1 MALNDLV
8 QVTKAKRSGIIK
20 LSNIAQNSTGKG
32 NDMRKKMLVTSMAA
46 LGLWGCADKPDT
58 VSEVV
63 SVDASSEQ
71 NDAVSENK
79 EEKVISF
86 IGVGDNLIHD
96 SIFRDAELADGTY
109 DFKFIYEN
117 VAEDIEEADIAFLNQ
132 ETISAGDDYPYSGYP
147 AFNTPPEI
155 AQDMNDL
162 GFDFV
167 NGATNHALDYDYPGA
182 LNSLAVWNAQ
192 ENVVYAGIYESQA
205 DRDEIRTIER
215 EGVTFSFLTY
225 TYGTNGIQ
233 PDTSY
238 RVAYFDE
245 EQIRQDVANAKNVS
259 DVVIVSAHW
268 GDENTQE
275 VNEMQRTYAQL
286 FADLEVDVVIGTHPH
301 ILQPIEWV
309 TGANQNQTLV
319 VYSLGNFIAHS
330 LTDYN
335 TLGGM
340 VTFDFIVAD
349 DDKVTV
355 ENVQFEPTVSHYAA
369 DPGNVENTR
378 RDFKIYKL
386 EDYSEG
392 LASEHGL
399 NGYEGLEITPDNYL
413 SIAKNVIPA
422 EMLE

>member
-1 MALNDLV
+1 M
-8 QVTKAKRSGIIK
+8 TKAGRSGIIK

-32 NDMRKKMLVTSMAA
+32 NDMSRKMVVTSMAV
-46 LGLWGCADKPDT
+46 LGLWGCADEPDA

-63 SVDASSEQ
+63 SADSSSEQ
-71 NDAVSENK
+71 NDAVSEN
-79 EEKVISF
+79 EEKKVISF

-96 SIFRDAELADGTY
+96 SIFRDAELEDGTY

-132 ETISAGDDYPYSGYP
+132 ETISAGDDYAYSGYP

-155 AQDMNDL
+155 AQDMHDL
-162 GFDFV
+162 GFDLV

-182 LNSLAVWNAQ
+182 LNSLAVWNEQ
-192 ENVVYAGIYESQA
+192 EAVVYTGIYATQA

-225 TYGTNGIQ
+225 TYGTNGIE

-245 EQIRQDVANAKNVS
+245 EQIRLDVANAKTVS

-335 TLGGM
+335 MLGGM

-355 ENVQFEPTVSHYAA
+355 ENVHFEPTVSHYVA
-369 DPGNVENTR
+369 DPGNVENSR

-386 EDYSEG
+386 EDYSEQ

-399 NGYEGLEITPDNYL
+399 NGYEGLEITPNNYL

>member
-1 MALNDLV
+1 M
-8 QVTKAKRSGIIK
+8 
-20 LSNIAQNSTGKG
+20 
-32 NDMRKKMLVTSMAA
+32 
-46 LGLWGCADKPDT
+46 
-58 VSEVV
+58 
-63 SVDASSEQ
+63 
-71 NDAVSENK
+71 
-79 EEKVISF
+79 
-86 IGVGDNLIHD
+86 
-96 SIFRDAELADGTY
+96 
-109 DFKFIYEN
+109 
-117 VAEDIEEADIAFLNQ
+117 AEDIKEADIAFLNQ

-162 GFDFV
+162 GFDLV

-301 ILQPIEWV
+301 ILQPIEWL

-340 VTFDFIVAD
+340 VTFDFVVAD

-355 ENVQFEPTVSHYAA
+355 ENVQFEPTVSHYVA

-386 EDYSEG
+386 EDYSEE

-399 NGYEGLEITPDNYL
+399 NGYEGLKITSNNYL
-413 SIAKNVIPA
+413 SIVKNVIPA

>member
-1 MALNDLV
+1 
-8 QVTKAKRSGIIK
+8 
-20 LSNIAQNSTGKG
+20 
-32 NDMRKKMLVTSMAA
+32 MRRKMLVTSLAV
-46 LGLWGCADKPDT
+46 LGLWGCADEPDT

-63 SVDASSEQ
+63 SLEAASEQ
-71 NDAVSENK
+71 NDAVSENE

-109 DFKFIYEN
+109 DFKPLYEN
-117 VAEDIEEADIAFLNQ
+117 VSEDIEEADIAFLNQ
-132 ETISAGDDYPYSGYP
+132 ETISAGDDYAYSGYP
-147 AFNTPPEI
+147 AFNTPSEI
-155 AQDMNDL
+155 AQDMSDL
-162 GFDFV
+162 GFDLV
-167 NGATNHALDYDYPGA
+167 NGATNHSLDYDYPGA
-182 LNSLAVWNAQ
+182 LNSLAVWNEQ
-192 ENVVYAGIYESQA
+192 EAVIYTGVYESQA

-225 TYGTNGIQ
+225 TYGTNGIE

-245 EQIRQDVANAKNVS
+245 EQIRQDVANAKTVS

-286 FADLEVDVVIGTHPH
+286 FADLGVDVVIGTHPH

-355 ENVQFEPTVSHYAA
+355 ENVRFEPTVSHYVAE
-369 DPGNVENTR
+369 PGNVENSR

-386 EDYSEG
+386 EDYSEE

-399 NGYEGLEITPDNYL
+399 NGYEGLEITPNNYL
-413 SIAKNVIPA
+413 SIVKNVIPA

>member
-1 MALNDLV
+1 
-8 QVTKAKRSGIIK
+8 
-20 LSNIAQNSTGKG
+20 
-32 NDMRKKMLVTSMAA
+32 MRRKMVVTSMAV
-46 LGLWGCADKPDT
+46 LGLWGCADEPDT

-162 GFDFV
+162 GFDLV

-215 EGVTFSFLTY
+215 EGVMFSFLTY

-301 ILQPIEWV
+301 ILQPIEWL

-355 ENVQFEPTVSHYAA
+355 ENVQFEPTVSHYVA

-386 EDYSEG
+386 EDYSEE

-399 NGYEGLEITPDNYL
+399 NGYEGLEITPNNYL
-413 SIAKNVIPA
+413 SIAKKVIPA
-422 EMLE
+422 EMLD

>member
-1 MALNDLV
+1 
-8 QVTKAKRSGIIK
+8 
-20 LSNIAQNSTGKG
+20 
-32 NDMRKKMLVTSMAA
+32 MLVTSLVV
-46 LGLWGCADKPDT
+46 LGLWGCADETDT
-58 VSEVV
+58 ESEVP
-63 SVDASSEQ
+63 SANDSSEQ
-71 NDAVSENK
+71 IEAATGAE

-109 DFKFIYEN
+109 DFKPIYEN

-132 ETISAGDDYPYSGYP
+132 ETIIAGDDYAYSGYP

-162 GFDFV
+162 GFDLV

-182 LNSLAVWNAQ
+182 LNSLAVWNEQ
-192 ENVVYAGIYESQA
+192 EDVVYTGIYESQA

-225 TYGTNGIQ
+225 TYGTNGIE

-245 EQIRQDVANAKNVS
+245 EQIRQDVANAKTVS

-340 VTFDFIVAD
+340 VTFDFVVAD
-349 DDKVTV
+349 DDTVTV
-355 ENVQFEPTVSHYAA
+355 ENVQFEPTVSHYVA

-386 EDYSEG
+386 EDYSEQ

-399 NGYEGLEITPDNYL
+399 NGYEGLEISPDNYL
-413 SIAKNVIPA
+413 SIVKNVIPA
-422 EMLE
+422 VMLE

>member
-1 MALNDLV
+1 M
-8 QVTKAKRSGIIK
+8 K
-20 LSNIAQNSTGKG
+20 
-32 NDMRKKMLVTSMAA
+32 KKMLVTSVAV
-46 LGLWGCADKPDT
+46 LGLWGCGDGPDAI
-58 VSEVV
+58 SEVV
-63 SVDASSEQ
+63 SVETSSEQ
-71 NDAVSENK
+71 KAIPTEK
-79 EEKVISF
+79 EQEKVISF

-109 DFKFIYEN
+109 DFKPIYEN
-117 VAEDIEEADIAFLNQ
+117 VAADIEAADIAFLNQ

-162 GFDFV
+162 GFDLV

-215 EGVTFSFLTY
+215 EGITFSFLTY
-225 TYGTNGIQ
+225 TYGTNGIE

-245 EQIRQDVANAKNVS
+245 EQIRQDIANAKASS
-259 DVVIVSAHW
+259 DVIIVSAHW

-309 TGANQNQTLV
+309 TGANQNKTLV

-340 VTFDFIVAD
+340 VTFDFVVAD
-349 DDKVTV
+349 DETVTV
-355 ENVQFEPTVSHYAA
+355 ENVQFEPTVSHYVA
-369 DPGNVENTR
+369 DPGNVENSR

-386 EDYSEG
+386 EDYPKK

-413 SIAKNVIPA
+413 TIVKNVIPA

>member
-1 MALNDLV
+1 
-8 QVTKAKRSGIIK
+8 
-20 LSNIAQNSTGKG
+20 
-32 NDMRKKMLVTSMAA
+32 MRRKMVVTSLAV
-46 LGLWGCADKPDT
+46 LGLLGCVDEPDT
-58 VSEVV
+58 VSEV
-63 SVDASSEQ
+63 ASAGAASEQ
-71 NDAVSENK
+71 NDAVSENE

-132 ETISAGDDYPYSGYP
+132 ETISAGDGYTYSGYP

-162 GFDFV
+162 GFDLV

-182 LNSLAVWNAQ
+182 LNSLAVWNEQ
-192 ENVVYAGIYESQA
+192 ENVIYTGIYESQA
-205 DRDEIRTIER
+205 NRDEIRTIER

-355 ENVQFEPTVSHYAA
+355 ENVQFEPTVSHYVA

-386 EDYSEG
+386 EDYSEE
-392 LASEHGL
+392 LASGHGL
-399 NGYEGLEITPDNYL
+399 NGYEGLEITPNNYL
-413 SIAKNVIPA
+413 SIVKNVIPA

>member
-1 MALNDLV
+1 M
-8 QVTKAKRSGIIK
+8 Q
-20 LSNIAQNSTGKG
+20 
-32 NDMRKKMLVTSMAA
+32 KKMLMLSLAVI
-46 LGLWGCADKPDT
+46 GLWGCANEPDT

-63 SVDASSEQ
+63 SVTVSSEQ
-71 NDAVSENK
+71 SDATVGE
-79 EEKVISF
+79 EQEKVISF

-96 SIFRDAELADGTY
+96 SIFRDAELTDGTY
-109 DFKFIYEN
+109 DFKPIYEN
-117 VAEDIEEADIAFLNQ
+117 VAADIEAADIAFLNQ
-132 ETISAGDDYPYSGYP
+132 ETISAGDDYAYSGYP

-162 GFDFV
+162 GFDLV

-182 LNSLAVWNAQ
+182 LNSLAVWNEQ
-192 ENVVYAGIYESQA
+192 MGVVYTGIYESQE
-205 DRDEIRTIER
+205 DRDDIRTIER
-215 EGVTFSFLTY
+215 DGVTFSFLTY
-225 TYGTNGIQ
+225 TYGTNGIE

-245 EQIRQDVANAKNVS
+245 EQIRTDVANAKAVS

-275 VNEMQRTYAQL
+275 VNEMQRRYAQL

-309 TGANQNQTLV
+309 TGANQNKTLV

-340 VTFDFIVAD
+340 VTFDFVVAD
-349 DDKVTV
+349 DETVTV
-355 ENVQFEPTVSHYAA
+355 ENVRFKPTVSHYLA
-369 DPGNVENTR
+369 DPGNVETTR

-386 EDYSEG
+386 EDYPEK

-399 NGYEGLEITPDNYL
+399 NGYQGLEITPDSYL
-413 SIAKNVIPA
+413 SIVKNVIPA

>member
-1 MALNDLV
+1 
-8 QVTKAKRSGIIK
+8 
-20 LSNIAQNSTGKG
+20 
-32 NDMRKKMLVTSMAA
+32 MLVTSLAV
-46 LGLWGCADKPDT
+46 LGLWGCADEPDT

-63 SVDASSEQ
+63 SLEAASEQ
-71 NDAVSENK
+71 NGAVPENE

-109 DFKFIYEN
+109 DFKTIYEN
-117 VAEDIEEADIAFLNQ
+117 VAEDIKEADIAFLNQ
-132 ETISAGDDYPYSGYP
+132 ETISAGDDYAYSGYP

-155 AQDMNDL
+155 AEDMSDL
-162 GFDFV
+162 GFDLV

-225 TYGTNGIQ
+225 TYGTNGIE

-245 EQIRQDVANAKNVS
+245 EQIRQDVANAKTVS

-286 FADLEVDVVIGTHPH
+286 FADLGVDVVIGTHPH

-309 TGANQNQTLV
+309 TGTNQNQTLV

-335 TLGGM
+335 MLGGM
-340 VTFDFIVAD
+340 VTFDFVVAD
-349 DDKVTV
+349 DDTVTV
-355 ENVQFEPTVSHYAA
+355 ENVQFEPTVSHYVA

-386 EDYSEG
+386 EDYSEQ

-399 NGYEGLEITPDNYL
+399 NGYEGLEISPDNYL
-413 SIAKNVIPA
+413 SFAKNVIPA

>member
-1 MALNDLV
+1 
-8 QVTKAKRSGIIK
+8 
-20 LSNIAQNSTGKG
+20 
-32 NDMRKKMLVTSMAA
+32 MRRKMLVTSMAV
-46 LGLWGCADKPDT
+46 LGLWGCANEPDT
-58 VSEVV
+58 VSEV
-63 SVDASSEQ
+63 ASADTASEQ
-71 NDAVSENK
+71 NDAVSENE

-155 AQDMNDL
+155 AQDMNNL
-162 GFDFV
+162 GFDLV

-182 LNSLAVWNAQ
+182 LNSLAVWNEQ
-192 ENVVYAGIYESQA
+192 DNVIYTGIYESQA

-238 RVAYFDE
+238 RVSYFDE
-245 EQIRQDVANAKNVS
+245 EQIRQDVAKAKNVS
-259 DVVIVSAHW
+259 DAVIVSAHW

-286 FADLEVDVVIGTHPH
+286 FADLDVDVVIGTHPH

-309 TGANQNQTLV
+309 TGVNQNQTLV

-340 VTFDFIVAD
+340 VTFDFVVTAD
-349 DDKVTV
+349 DSVTV

-386 EDYSEG
+386 EDYSEE
-392 LASEHGL
+392 LASAHGL
-399 NGYEGLEITPDNYL
+399 NDYEGLEITPDNYL
-413 SIAKNVIPA
+413 SIVKNVIPA

>member
-1 MALNDLV
+1 
-8 QVTKAKRSGIIK
+8 
-20 LSNIAQNSTGKG
+20 
-32 NDMRKKMLVTSMAA
+32 
-46 LGLWGCADKPDT
+46 
-58 VSEVV
+58 
-63 SVDASSEQ
+63 
-71 NDAVSENK
+71 
-79 EEKVISF
+79 
-86 IGVGDNLIHD
+86 
-96 SIFRDAELADGTY
+96 
-109 DFKFIYEN
+109 
-117 VAEDIEEADIAFLNQ
+117 
-132 ETISAGDDYPYSGYP
+132 
-147 AFNTPPEI
+147 
-155 AQDMNDL
+155 
-162 GFDFV
+162 
-167 NGATNHALDYDYPGA
+167 
-182 LNSLAVWNAQ
+182 
-192 ENVVYAGIYESQA
+192 
-205 DRDEIRTIER
+205 
-215 EGVTFSFLTY
+215 
-225 TYGTNGIQ
+225 
-233 PDTSY
+233 
-238 RVAYFDE
+238 
-245 EQIRQDVANAKNVS
+245 VANAKNVS

>member
-1 MALNDLV
+1 M
-8 QVTKAKRSGIIK
+8 
-20 LSNIAQNSTGKG
+20 LSLA
-32 NDMRKKMLVTSMAA
+32 MM
-46 LGLWGCADKPDT
+46 GLWGCTDEPDT

-63 SVDASSEQ
+63 STNASSEK
-71 NDAVSENK
+71 NETISE
-79 EEKVISF
+79 ETERVISF

-109 DFKFIYEN
+109 DFKPIYEN
-117 VAEDIEEADIAFLNQ
+117 VAKDIEAADIAFLNQ
-132 ETISAGDDYPYSGYP
+132 ETISAGDDYAYSGYP

-155 AQDMNDL
+155 AQDMNAL
-162 GFDFV
+162 GFDLV

-182 LNSLAVWNAQ
+182 LNSLAVWNEQ
-192 ENVVYAGIYESQA
+192 EHVVYTGIYESQA

-215 EGVTFSFLTY
+215 EGITFSFLTY
-225 TYGTNGIQ
+225 TYGTNGIE

-245 EQIRQDVANAKNVS
+245 ERIRKDVANAKTVS

-275 VNEMQRTYAQL
+275 VNEMQRSYAQL

-340 VTFDFIVAD
+340 VTFDFVVAAD
-349 DDKVTV
+349 EAVTI
-355 ENVQFEPTVSHYAA
+355 ENVQFEPTISHYVA

-378 RDFKIYKL
+378 RDFKIHKL
-386 EDYSEG
+386 EDYSEE

-399 NGYEGLEITPDNYL
+399 NGYGGLEITPENYL
-413 SIAKNVIPA
+413 TIVKNVIPA

>member
-1 MALNDLV
+1 
-8 QVTKAKRSGIIK
+8 
-20 LSNIAQNSTGKG
+20 
-32 NDMRKKMLVTSMAA
+32 MRRKMVVTSMAV
-46 LGLWGCADKPDT
+46 LSLFGCADEPDT
-58 VSEVV
+58 VSEVA
-63 SVDASSEQ
+63 SANDSSEQ
-71 NDAVSENK
+71 KDVAAVAE

-117 VAEDIEEADIAFLNQ
+117 VAKDIEEADIAFLNQ
-132 ETISAGDDYPYSGYP
+132 ETISAGDDYAYSGYP

-162 GFDFV
+162 GFDLV
-167 NGATNHALDYDYPGA
+167 NGATNHALDFDYPGA
-182 LNSLAVWNAQ
+182 LNSLAVWNEQ
-192 ENVVYAGIYESQA
+192 ENVIYTGIYESQS
-205 DRDEIRTIER
+205 DRDAIRTIER
-215 EGVTFSFLTY
+215 DGVTFSFLTY

-238 RVAYFDE
+238 RVSYFDE
-245 EQIRQDVANAKNVS
+245 ALIRQDVANAKNVS

-301 ILQPIEWV
+301 ILQPIGWV
-309 TGANQNQTLV
+309 TGVNQNKTLV

-330 LTDYN
+330 MTDYN

-340 VTFDFIVAD
+340 VTFDFVVAD
-349 DDKVTV
+349 DDTVTV
-355 ENVQFEPTVSHYAA
+355 ENVQFEPTVSHYVA

-386 EDYSEG
+386 EDYSEE

-399 NGYEGLEITPDNYL
+399 NGYEGFQVTPDNYL
-413 SIAKNVIPA
+413 SMVKNVIPI
-422 EMLE
+422 EMLD

>member
-1 MALNDLV
+1 
-8 QVTKAKRSGIIK
+8 
-20 LSNIAQNSTGKG
+20 
-32 NDMRKKMLVTSMAA
+32 MRRKMLVTSLAIM
-46 LGLWGCADKPDT
+46 GLWGCTDEPDT

-63 SVDASSEQ
+63 SLDAASEQ
-71 NDAVSENK
+71 NDAVFENE
-79 EEKVISF
+79 EEKIISF

-109 DFKFIYEN
+109 DFKPIYEN

-132 ETISAGDDYPYSGYP
+132 ETISAGDDYAYSGYP

-162 GFDFV
+162 GFDLV

-182 LNSLAVWNAQ
+182 LNSLAVWNEQ
-192 ENVVYAGIYESQA
+192 EDVVYTGIYESQA

-215 EGVTFSFLTY
+215 EGVTFAFLTY
-225 TYGTNGIQ
+225 TYGTNGIE

-238 RVAYFDE
+238 RIAYFDE

-275 VNEMQRTYAQL
+275 VNEMQHTYAQL

-309 TGANQNQTLV
+309 TGENQNKTLV

-340 VTFDFIVAD
+340 VTFDFVVAD

-355 ENVQFEPTVSHYAA
+355 ENVQFEPTVSHYVA
-369 DPGNVENTR
+369 DQGNVADTR

-386 EDYSEG
+386 EDYSEE

-413 SIAKNVIPA
+413 SIAKKVIPA
-422 EMLE
+422 EMLD

>member
-1 MALNDLV
+1 
-8 QVTKAKRSGIIK
+8 
-20 LSNIAQNSTGKG
+20 
-32 NDMRKKMLVTSMAA
+32 MRRKMVVTSMAV
-46 LGLWGCADKPDT
+46 LSLFGCADEPDT
-58 VSEVV
+58 VSEVA
-63 SVDASSEQ
+63 SANDSSEQ
-71 NDAVSENK
+71 KDVAAVAE

-117 VAEDIEEADIAFLNQ
+117 VAKDIEEADIAFLNQ
-132 ETISAGDDYPYSGYP
+132 ETISAGDDYAYSGYP
-147 AFNTPPEI
+147 SFNTPPEI

-162 GFDFV
+162 GFDLV
-167 NGATNHALDYDYPGA
+167 NGATNHALDFDYPGA
-182 LNSLAVWNAQ
+182 LNSLAVWNEQ
-192 ENVVYAGIYESQA
+192 ENVIYTGIYESQS
-205 DRDEIRTIER
+205 DRDAIRTIER
-215 EGVTFSFLTY
+215 DGVTFSFLTY

-238 RVAYFDE
+238 RVSYFDE
-245 EQIRQDVANAKNVS
+245 ALIRQDVANAKNVS

-301 ILQPIEWV
+301 ILQPIGWV
-309 TGANQNQTLV
+309 TGVNQNKTLV

-330 LTDYN
+330 MTDYN

-340 VTFDFIVAD
+340 VTFDFVVAD
-349 DDKVTV
+349 DDTVTV
-355 ENVQFEPTVSHYAA
+355 ENVQFEPTVSHYVA

-386 EDYSEG
+386 EDYSEE

-399 NGYEGLEITPDNYL
+399 NGYEGFQVTPDNYL
-413 SIAKNVIPA
+413 SMVKNVIPI
-422 EMLE
+422 EMLD

>member
-1 MALNDLV
+1 
-8 QVTKAKRSGIIK
+8 
-20 LSNIAQNSTGKG
+20 
-32 NDMRKKMLVTSMAA
+32 MRRKMLVTSLAV
-46 LGLWGCADKPDT
+46 LGLWGCADEPDT

-63 SVDASSEQ
+63 SLEAASEQ
-71 NDAVSENK
+71 NDAVSENE

-109 DFKFIYEN
+109 DFKPLYEN
-117 VAEDIEEADIAFLNQ
+117 VSEDIEEADIAFLNQ
-132 ETISAGDDYPYSGYP
+132 ETISAGDDYAYSGYP
-147 AFNTPPEI
+147 AFNTPSEI
-155 AQDMNDL
+155 AQDMSDL
-162 GFDFV
+162 GFDLV
-167 NGATNHALDYDYPGA
+167 NGATNHSLDYDYPGA
-182 LNSLAVWNAQ
+182 LNSLAVWNEQ
-192 ENVVYAGIYESQA
+192 EDVVYTGVYESQA

-225 TYGTNGIQ
+225 TYGTNGIE

-245 EQIRQDVANAKNVS
+245 EQIRQDVANAKTVS

-286 FADLEVDVVIGTHPH
+286 FADLGVDVVIGTHPH

-355 ENVQFEPTVSHYAA
+355 ENVRFEPTVSHYVAE
-369 DPGNVENTR
+369 PGNVENSR

-386 EDYSEG
+386 EDYSEE

-399 NGYEGLEITPDNYL
+399 NGYEGLEITPNNYL
-413 SIAKNVIPA
+413 SIVKNVIPA

>member
-1 MALNDLV
+1 
-8 QVTKAKRSGIIK
+8 
-20 LSNIAQNSTGKG
+20 
-32 NDMRKKMLVTSMAA
+32 MRRKMLVASVAV
-46 LGLWGCADKPDT
+46 LGLWGCADEPDA
-58 VSEVV
+58 VSEVE

-71 NDAVSENK
+71 TDVPTEK
-79 EEKVISF
+79 EEEKVISF

-117 VAEDIEEADIAFLNQ
+117 VAEDIKEADIAFLNQ
-132 ETISAGDDYPYSGYP
+132 ETISAGNDYDYSGYP

-162 GFDFV
+162 GFDLV

-182 LNSLAVWNAQ
+182 LNSLAVWNEQ
-192 ENVVYAGIYESQA
+192 ENVVYTGIYESQA

-215 EGVTFSFLTY
+215 DGVTFSFLTY

-238 RVAYFDE
+238 RVSYFDE
-245 EQIRQDVANAKNVS
+245 ALIRQDVANAKNVS

-268 GDENTQE
+268 GDENTQK
-275 VNEMQRTYAQL
+275 VNEMQHTYAQL

-340 VTFDFIVAD
+340 VTFDFVVAD
-349 DDKVTV
+349 DDNITV
-355 ENVQFEPTVSHYAA
+355 ENVQFEPTVSHYVA
-369 DPGNVENTR
+369 DPGNVENSR

-386 EDYSEG
+386 ENYSEE

-399 NGYEGLEITPDNYL
+399 NGYEGLKITPDNYL
-413 SIAKNVIPA
+413 SIVKNVIPA

>member
-1 MALNDLV
+1 
-8 QVTKAKRSGIIK
+8 
-20 LSNIAQNSTGKG
+20 
-32 NDMRKKMLVTSMAA
+32 MLVTSLAIM
-46 LGLWGCADKPDT
+46 GLWGCTDEPDT

-63 SVDASSEQ
+63 SLDAASEQ
-71 NDAVSENK
+71 NDAVFENE
-79 EEKVISF
+79 EEKIISF

-96 SIFRDAELADGTY
+96 SIFRDAELADGIY

-117 VAEDIEEADIAFLNQ
+117 VAEDIEDADIAFLNQ

-162 GFDFV
+162 GFDLV

-182 LNSLAVWNAQ
+182 LNSLSVWNEQ
-192 ENVVYAGIYESQA
+192 EDVVYTGIYESQA
-205 DRDEIRTIER
+205 DRDTIRTIER
-215 EGVTFSFLTY
+215 EDVTFAFLAY

-245 EQIRQDVANAKNVS
+245 EQIRQDVAKAKNVS

-275 VNEMQRTYAQL
+275 VNEMQRSYAQL

-309 TGANQNQTLV
+309 TGENQNKTLV

-349 DDKVTV
+349 DDTATI
-355 ENVQFEPTVSHYAA
+355 ENVQFVPTVSHYVA
-369 DPGNVENTR
+369 DPGNVEYSR

-386 EDYSEG
+386 ENYSG
-392 LASEHGL
+392 KIASEHGL

-413 SIAKNVIPA
+413 SIAKKVIPA
-422 EMLE
+422 EMLD

>member
-1 MALNDLV
+1 M
-8 QVTKAKRSGIIK
+8 Q
-20 LSNIAQNSTGKG
+20 
-32 NDMRKKMLVTSMAA
+32 KKMLVMSLVV
-46 LGLWGCADKPDT
+46 LGLWGCADEPDT
-58 VSEVV
+58 VSEVA
-63 SVDASSEQ
+63 SVDAASEQ
-71 NDAVSENK
+71 KDVAAVAE

-96 SIFRDAELADGTY
+96 SIFRDAELADGTF
-109 DFKFIYEN
+109 DFKPIYEN
-117 VAEDIEEADIAFLNQ
+117 VVGDIEEADIAFLNQ
-132 ETISAGDDYPYSGYP
+132 ETIIAGDDYAYSGYP

-162 GFDFV
+162 GFDLV

-182 LNSLAVWNAQ
+182 LNSLAVWNEQ
-192 ENVVYAGIYESQA
+192 EDVVYTGIYESQA

-215 EGVTFSFLTY
+215 EGVTFAFLTY
-225 TYGTNGIQ
+225 TYGTNGIE

-245 EQIRQDVANAKNVS
+245 EQIRQDVANAKTVS

-275 VNEMQRTYAQL
+275 VNEMQHTYAQL

-340 VTFDFIVAD
+340 VTFDFVVAD
-349 DDKVTV
+349 DDTVTV
-355 ENVQFEPTVSHYAA
+355 ENVQFEPTVSHYVA

-386 EDYSEG
+386 EDYSEQ

-399 NGYEGLEITPDNYL
+399 NGYEGLEISPDNYL
-413 SIAKNVIPA
+413 SIVKNVIPA
-422 EMLE
+422 VMLE

>member
-1 MALNDLV
+1 LAV
-8 QVTKAKRSGIIK
+8 
-20 LSNIAQNSTGKG
+20 
-32 NDMRKKMLVTSMAA
+32 
-46 LGLWGCADKPDT
+46 LGLWGCADQPDT
-58 VSEVV
+58 VSEGI
-63 SVDASSEQ
+63 SVDTSSEQ
-71 NDAVSENK
+71 KDVPIEK
-79 EEKVISF
+79 DETKVISF

-96 SIFRDAELADGTY
+96 SVFQDAKLADGTY
-109 DFKFIYEN
+109 EFKYIYEN
-117 VAEDIEEADIAFLNQ
+117 VAGDIEEADIAFLNQ
-132 ETISAGDDYPYSGYP
+132 ETISAGDDYAYSGYP

-155 AQDMNDL
+155 AQDMSDL
-162 GFDFV
+162 GFDLV

-182 LNSLAVWNAQ
+182 LNSLAVWN
-192 ENVVYAGIYESQA
+192 ELEDVVYTGIYESQT

-225 TYGTNGIQ
+225 TYGTNGIE

-245 EQIRQDVANAKNVS
+245 EQIRQDVANAKTVS

-309 TGANQNQTLV
+309 TGVNQNRTLV

-340 VTFDFIVAD
+340 VTFDFVVAAD
-349 DDKVTV
+349 NSVTV
-355 ENVQFEPTVSHYAA
+355 ENVQFEPTVAHYVA
-369 DPGNVENTR
+369 DPGNVENSR

-386 EDYSEG
+386 EDYSEE
-392 LASEHGL
+392 LALQHGL
-399 NGYEGLEITPDNYL
+399 NGYEGFEISPDNYL
-413 SIAKNVIPA
+413 SIVKNVIPA

>member
-1 MALNDLV
+1 
-8 QVTKAKRSGIIK
+8 
-20 LSNIAQNSTGKG
+20 
-32 NDMRKKMLVTSMAA
+32 MLVTSLAV
-46 LGLWGCADKPDT
+46 LGLWGCADQPDT

-63 SVDASSEQ
+63 SVDTSTEQ
-71 NDAVSENK
+71 KDVLTEKDEA
-79 EEKVISF
+79 KVISF

-96 SIFRDAELADGTY
+96 SVFRDAELADGTY
-109 DFKFIYEN
+109 DFKSIYEN
-117 VAEDIEEADIAFLNQ
+117 VVEDIEEADIAFLNQ
-132 ETISAGDDYPYSGYP
+132 ETISAGDDYAYSGYP

-155 AQDMNDL
+155 AQDMSDL
-162 GFDFV
+162 GFDLV

-182 LNSLAVWNAQ
+182 LNSLAVWNEQ
-192 ENVVYAGIYESQA
+192 EDVVYTGIYESQA

-225 TYGTNGIQ
+225 TYGTNGIL

-238 RVAYFDE
+238 RVSFFDE
-245 EQIRQDVANAKNVS
+245 ALIRQDVSNAKNVS

-275 VNEMQRTYAQL
+275 VNDMQRTYAQL

-309 TGANQNQTLV
+309 TGVNQNQTLV

-340 VTFDFIVAD
+340 VTFDFVVAD
-349 DDKVTV
+349 DDDITV
-355 ENVQFEPTVSHYAA
+355 ENVQFEPTVSHYVA
-369 DPGNVENTR
+369 DPGNVENSR

-386 EDYSEG
+386 EDYSEE

-399 NGYEGLEITPDNYL
+399 NGYEGLEITPENYL
-413 SIAKNVIPA
+413 SIVKNVIPA

>member
-1 MALNDLV
+1 MP
-8 QVTKAKRSGIIK
+8 QVTKTIGSGIIK
-20 LSNIAQNSTGKG
+20 LSNIAKNPSEKG
-32 NDMRKKMLVTSMAA
+32 NKMRKETFVMSLAV
-46 LGLWGCADKPDT
+46 LGLWGCADEPDTVPEVASVDTASEQNDT
-58 VSEVV
+58 VSEN
-63 SVDASSEQ
+63 E
-71 NDAVSENK
+71 

-96 SIFRDAELADGTY
+96 SIFRDAELPDGTY

-132 ETISAGDDYPYSGYP
+132 ETISAGGDYPYSGYP

-155 AQDMNDL
+155 AQDMKDL
-162 GFDFV
+162 GFDLV

-182 LNSLAVWNAQ
+182 LNSLAVWN
-192 ENVVYAGIYESQA
+192 EVEDVIYTGIYESQA

-215 EGVTFSFLTY
+215 EGVTFAFLTY
-225 TYGTNGIQ
+225 TYGTNGIE

-259 DVVIVSAHW
+259 DAVIVSAHW

-309 TGANQNQTLV
+309 TGVNQNKTLV

-340 VTFDFIVAD
+340 VTFDFVIAD
-349 DDKVTV
+349 DETMSI
-355 ENVQFEPTVSHYAA
+355 ENVQFEPTVSHYVA
-369 DPGNVENTR
+369 DPGNVENSR

-386 EDYSEG
+386 ENYSEE
-392 LASEHGL
+392 LALEHGL
-399 NGYEGLEITPDNYL
+399 NGYEDLEITPNNYL
-413 SIAKNVIPA
+413 SLVKNVIPA